1 MKFTN
6 FSKNLSLRYN
16 RKFFLIWLN
25 KFSLNYLKG
34 PDIAHGIKKKI
45 PIFEKI
51 LFLENTNFRI
61 WLSYVTPR
69 VPIGSFEKLYKQTK
83 PLIFLQL
90 KLSCLRNKQDCVC
103 THKTV

>member
-34 PDIAHGIKKKI
+34 PDIAHGIKKRFRFLKKFYFWKI
-45 PIFEKI
+45 QI
-51 LFLENTNFRI
+51 LEFGYPMLPPGYPLVPSKNF
-61 WLSYVTPR
+61 T
-69 VPIGSFEKLYKQTK
+69 
-83 PLIFLQL
+83 
-90 KLSCLRNKQDCVC
+90 NKQN
-103 THKTV
+103 H